1 MFYYF
6 VLNLFLEEVL
16 SLPKNQLL
24 YLFIF
29 NELNNSNLIQVFGA
43 LMRPLQLTVQMDEQD
58 AEEKFTL
65 NLPDGSSQNHV
76 IIILIIIIILLLLLL
91 F

>member
-1 MFYYF
+1 
-6 VLNLFLEEVL
+6 
-16 SLPKNQLL
+16 
-24 YLFIF
+24 
-29 NELNNSNLIQVFGA
+29 
-43 LMRPLQLTVQMDEQD
+43 MRPLQLTVQMDEQD

-76 IIILIIIIILLLLLL
+76 IIILIIIMISLLLLL

>member
-1 MFYYF
+1 M
-6 VLNLFLEEVL
+6 NLA
-16 SLPKNQLL
+16 
-24 YLFIF
+24 
-29 NELNNSNLIQVFGA
+29 NSNFIQAFGA

-76 IIILIIIIILLLLLL
+76 IIILIIIMISLLLLL